1 MEIQSPNSPTSGT
14 APQRAGQACDR
25 CRRKKIKCDGAFPS
39 CRACEKTGLVCE
51 VSATLRRQTKVR
63 GFTSDEQRLELLQ
76 AELTRCQ
83 QKLKAEQDRSAN
95 LQQELS
101 RQQKARLQPE
111 PETTTTSVDHFRPAQ
126 KRTITDDPT
135 YVIKHMGR
143 LVHDGKGVGRFAGST
158 TGVHFVLTVEQECQ
172 KVLNLSGVF
181 PESCY
186 RLFLAESPSV
196 SDYSPGTVDLFM
208 QKWEP
213 FCPVLVKTQLR
224 ADIRSL
230 VNSLHRQYDQ
240 ATVDYSTA
248 LILLMAL
255 NIHESFATHLA
266 QSPEQTSGCLE
277 RLTVAHGLIDK
288 VVSQGSL
295 RSLQA
300 LSLFALFSQLS
311 GHCLTLTYLNGIMVR
326 LAQSLGLHRH
336 ARRFKM
342 GVGEIELRKRLWWS
356 VYVLDRLT
364 SILHGIPP
372 LINDVDVDNDLPID
386 CHLHDLEA
394 SELSHPLPGERTGI
408 FVFLQYVSLGRK
420 LSRVLDLLYTTT
432 QRRDGARKIT
442 ELDRDLRVWIQN
454 LKTSGIN
461 LDIGSTNFQHS
472 VDISVQP
479 YENATIWLQLMS
491 SITMNF
497 IHRPGLSFDDTTAD
511 FGICLRACLDSSTT
525 ILSLIEALQVPRW
538 LRNLSL
544 IGPAT
549 VFQSS
554 LVHIYSHLKYT
565 ISKPDWLPSLD
576 TSMGVISKGVSLL
589 KSDAQS
595 SLVNQATGNFY
606 RQSLREITETLETL
620 LSSLPM
626 VSQSFLGP
634 DSVVNDGAPTTNDTL
649 DEQYWGG
656 NALDALNYMNAFDW
670 MGNPS
675 SPFMGF
681 MDFGGSLDSEGQ
693 SL

>member
-1 MEIQSPNSPTSGT
+1 
-14 APQRAGQACDR
+14 
-25 CRRKKIKCDGAFPS
+25 
-39 CRACEKTGLVCE
+39 
-51 VSATLRRQTKVR
+51 
-63 GFTSDEQRLELLQ
+63 
-76 AELTRCQ
+76 
-83 QKLKAEQDRSAN
+83 
-95 LQQELS
+95 
-101 RQQKARLQPE
+101 
-111 PETTTTSVDHFRPAQ
+111 
-126 KRTITDDPT
+126 
-135 YVIKHMGR
+135 
-143 LVHDGKGVGRFAGST
+143 
-158 TGVHFVLTVEQECQ
+158 
-172 KVLNLSGVF
+172 
-181 PESCY
+181 
-186 RLFLAESPSV
+186 
-196 SDYSPGTVDLFM
+196 
-208 QKWEP
+208 
-213 FCPVLVKTQLR
+213 
-224 ADIRSL
+224 
-230 VNSLHRQYDQ
+230 
-240 ATVDYSTA
+240 
-248 LILLMAL
+248 
-255 NIHESFATHLA
+255 
-266 QSPEQTSGCLE
+266 
-277 RLTVAHGLIDK
+277 
-288 VVSQGSL
+288 
-295 RSLQA
+295 
-300 LSLFALFSQLS
+300 
-311 GHCLTLTYLNGIMVR
+311 
-326 LAQSLGLHRH
+326 
-336 ARRFKM
+336 M

-394 SELSHPLPGERTGI
+394 SELSHPLPGERTGV

-420 LSRVLDLLYTTT
+420 LSRILDLLYTTT

-525 ILSLIEALQVPRW
+525 ILSLIEGLQVPRW

-554 LVHIYSHLKYT
+554 LVHIYLHLKHT
-565 ISKPDWLPSLD
+565 ISKPDGLPSLD
-576 TSMGVISKGVSLL
+576 TSMGVISKGISLL

-634 DSVVNDGAPTTNDTL
+634 DSVVNDDTSTTADTL

-681 MDFGGSLDSEGQ
+681 MDFGGSLESEGR
-693 SL
+693 SV